1 MERSF
6 NQTLRAQQDEAYQQ
20 SLLADQEKERLRMAE
35 KKKLEELEK
44 MKKKFEE
51 EEVKRKE
58 VTKNRDFF
66 CPIIIYTL

>member
-20 SLLADQEKERLRMAE
+20 SLLADQEKERLRLAE
-35 KKKLEELEK
+35 RKKLEEMEK
-44 MKKKFEE
+44 MKRKIEE

-58 VTKNRDFF
+58 VSRH
-66 CPIIIYTL
+66 